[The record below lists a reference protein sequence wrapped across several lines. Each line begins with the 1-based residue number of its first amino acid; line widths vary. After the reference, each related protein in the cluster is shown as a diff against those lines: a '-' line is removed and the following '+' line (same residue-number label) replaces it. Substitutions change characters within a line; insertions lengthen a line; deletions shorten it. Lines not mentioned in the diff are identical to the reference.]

1 MPVDTMSASLLA
13 DLTGLRVSRE
23 THQKLTH
30 FVDLF
35 EKWSKAM
42 NLVANSTRDQ
52 MWHRHVADSL
62 QLFKL
67 SPDPKHWIDL
77 GSGGGFPGVITAI
90 LLSEQSEGWVD
101 LVESNHKKAGFL
113 RTALMETGARGKVHA
128 VRIDDAAKTLKHC
141 DAISA
146 RALADLDLLFAYGEP
161 WAIENSNLRFFLHKG
176 RDYQSEVD
184 NARGRWSFDL
194 VIHPSVI
201 EVDSVILEVGG
212 LARSK

>member
-1 MPVDTMSASLLA
+1 MPADTMSANLLA

-23 THQKLTH
+23 THQKLIH

-35 EKWSKAM
+35 QKWSKTM

-52 MWHRHVADSL
+52 VWHRHVADSV

-67 SPDPKHWIDL
+67 SPEPKHWIDL

-90 LLSEQSEGWVD
+90 LLSEFADGWVD

-113 RTALMETGARGKVHA
+113 RTALMETGARGKVHP
-128 VRIDDAAKTLKHC
+128 VRIDDAYKTLPHC
-141 DAISA
+141 DAVSA
-146 RALADLDLLFAYGEP
+146 RALADLDLLFDYSAP
-161 WAIENSNLRFFLHKG
+161 WAVENPKAKLFLHKG
-176 RDYQSEVD
+176 RDYLAEVEK
-184 NARGRWSFDL
+184 ARGRWAFDL

-201 EVDSVILEVGG
+201 ERDSVILEVGG
-212 LARSK
+212 LARSD

>member
-1 MPVDTMSASLLA
+1 MPVDTMSASQLA

-23 THQKLTH
+23 THQKLVH

-35 EKWSKAM
+35 DKWSRTM

-52 MWHRHVADSL
+52 VWHRHVADSV

-67 SPDPKHWIDL
+67 SPEPKQWVDL

-90 LLSEQSEGWVD
+90 LMSELNEGWVD
-101 LVESNHKKAGFL
+101 LVESNHKKSGFL
-113 RTALMETGARGKVHA
+113 RTALMETGARGKVHPL
-128 VRIDDAAKTLKHC
+128 RIEDAANHLQNC

-146 RALADLDLLFAYGEP
+146 RALADLDLLFTYGAP
-161 WAIENSNLRFFLHKG
+161 WAARNPNLRFFLHKG
-176 RDYQSEVD
+176 RDYQTEID
-184 NARGRWSFDL
+184 NARGRWGFDL

-201 EVDSVILEVGG
+201 ENDSVILEVGG
-212 LARSK
+212 LARSN